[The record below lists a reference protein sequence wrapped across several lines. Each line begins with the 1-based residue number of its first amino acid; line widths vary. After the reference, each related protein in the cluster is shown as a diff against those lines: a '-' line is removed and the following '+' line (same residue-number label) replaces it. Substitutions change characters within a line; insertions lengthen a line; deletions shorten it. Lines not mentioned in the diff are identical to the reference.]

1 MSNNLPIVK
10 ASSLAATHG
19 ESFAASNLFTAS
31 DADGDTLTTFA
42 FWDSTGN
49 GYFVVN
55 GVSQP
60 ANFEIDV
67 PAAQLALAAYQSG
80 SGADLLWVRAN
91 DGIGWGACRA
101 S

>member
-1 MSNNLPIVK
+1 MANTLPVVK

-19 ESFAASNLFTAS
+19 ESFAASSLFTAS

-49 GYFVVN
+49 GHFVVN
-55 GVSQP
+55 GVAQP

-67 PAAQLALAAYQSG
+67 SAA
-80 SGADLLWVRAN
+80 
-91 DGIGWGACRA
+91 
-101 S
+101 